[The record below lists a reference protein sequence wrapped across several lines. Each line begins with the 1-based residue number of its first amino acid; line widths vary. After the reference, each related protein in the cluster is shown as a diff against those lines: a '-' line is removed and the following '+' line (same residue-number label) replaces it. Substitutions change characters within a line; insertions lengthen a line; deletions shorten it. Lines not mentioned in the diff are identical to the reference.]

1 MAALGALGPV
11 QSDIVQLAEDLVIL
25 EEAARVRVEGHRAHR
40 APQTRRVPGLVTHL
54 RDHGHMTS
62 DDDQD

>member
-1 MAALGALGPV
+1 MTTLGALGAV
-11 QSDIVQLAEDLVIL
+11 QPDVVQLAEHLVIL